1 MISTMGKVPKVRPP
15 KEVTNNSTENIKF
28 KNSDIDAITLNLV
41 NPKNMRQAFLF
52 LHLEAKDTI

>member
-1 MISTMGKVPKVRPP
+1 MGKVPKVRPP